1 MSNYFSYF
9 PTTANDLTQTNNFVN
24 ITNILR
30 RFKFRSSISETL
42 SVFYDYTI
50 QNGDRP
56 DTISEK
62 YYGDSKY
69 AWVVLHFNNII
80 DPFFGWPL
88 FDENYNNYIEGKYG
102 SIATAQATVHE
113 YRKILNNSTVLYDGT
128 IIPKRYIVVDETTY
142 NATGSASREL
152 VTKYDYENE
161 VNEAKRKIKILDNR
175 YLPQVRTE
183 VENIL
188 RNGV

>member
-9 PTTANDLTQTNNFVN
+9 PTTANDLTQTNNYVQV
-24 ITNILR
+24 TNILR
-30 RFKFRSSISETL
+30 RFKFRSSIAETL
-42 SVFYDYTI
+42 GVFYEYTI

-56 DTISEK
+56 DTIAEK

-69 AWVVLHFNNII
+69 AWVVLHFNTII

-88 FDENYNNYIEGKYG
+88 FDQNFNNYIEGKYG
-102 SIATAQATVHE
+102 SIATAQATTHE
-113 YRKILNNSTVLYDGT
+113 YRKILSNKTVLYDGT
-128 IIPKRYIVVDETTY
+128 VIPKRYIAVDQTTY

-152 VTKYDYENE
+152 VTKYDYEIELNE
-161 VNEAKRKIKILDNR
+161 EKRKIKLLDSR